1 MTEHIYPAFERGRIM
16 KKELLW
22 ALRDYSY
29 TALQLQYAGYP
40 DGILAGCH
48 IRTDEQCLYIAPGLI
63 KCQDF
68 LFLIAEEEKLP
79 YFSADYYVSL
89 KFCLL
94 KKEALPD
101 YISYITEFRLDKEL
115 EQEQNELEL
124 CRFKLKKGARLRT
137 DYNDFFDIQTE
148 YDTVNLADAA
158 WSAAGGNTLSKE
170 ITDYFARKV
179 LECERAETGD
189 IQFAYFLLQSKE
201 AVNYEILMDY
211 IRRKTGF
218 SGERFLLEKDNLL
231 RDSINEKYGVR
242 ILNQEFHEML
252 ISFIISQN
260 KQIPHI
266 KQLVRRISEEYGE
279 YLGEING
286 EKYYSFPEVEI
297 LGTITEEQFREM
309 KTGFRA
315 PYLADAVEK
324 LSKNVISVVDFQGMD
339 EDDARKKLME
349 IKGVGEKVANCV
361 MLFGLGY
368 RSAFPIDVWM
378 KRIMETLYFQGKDT
392 KKELI
397 ADFAKEMYGEYGG
410 YAQQYLFCYGRD
422 NNVGK

>member
-1 MTEHIYPAFERGRIM
+1 MRIYTEKQNTIIEGIEDFRLSQTLECGQCFRFYKQDENDYVIVAYKNLLHM
-16 KKELLW
+16 KQENDTLIFYDCDINSVKTIWIPYFDLD
-22 ALRDYSY
+22 RDY
-29 TALQLQYAGYP
+29 A
-40 DGILAGCH
+40 
-48 IRTDEQCLYIAPGLI
+48 EI
-63 KCQDF
+63 K
-68 LFLIAEEEKLP
+68 
-79 YFSADYYVSL
+79 
-89 KFCLL
+89 
-94 KKEALPD
+94 
-101 YISYITEFRLDKEL
+101 
-115 EQEQNELEL
+115 
-124 CRFKLKKGARLRT
+124 
-137 DYNDFFDIQTE
+137 
-148 YDTVNLADAA
+148 
-158 WSAAGGNTLSKE
+158 
-170 ITDYFARKV
+170 
-179 LECERAETGD
+179 
-189 IQFAYFLLQSKE
+189 
-201 AVNYEILMDY
+201 
-211 IRRKTGF
+211 
-218 SGERFLLEKDNLL
+218 RFLLEKDNLL
-231 RDSINEKYGVR
+231 RGSINEKYGVR

-324 LSKNVISVVDFQGMD
+324 LSKNVISAVDFQGMD

>member
-1 MTEHIYPAFERGRIM
+1 MRIYTEKQNTIIEGIEDFRLSQTLECGQCFRFYKQDENDYVIVAYKNLLHM
-16 KKELLW
+16 KQENDTLIFYDCDINSVKTIWIPYFDLD
-22 ALRDYSY
+22 RDY
-29 TALQLQYAGYP
+29 A
-40 DGILAGCH
+40 
-48 IRTDEQCLYIAPGLI
+48 EI
-63 KCQDF
+63 K
-68 LFLIAEEEKLP
+68 
-79 YFSADYYVSL
+79 
-89 KFCLL
+89 
-94 KKEALPD
+94 
-101 YISYITEFRLDKEL
+101 
-115 EQEQNELEL
+115 
-124 CRFKLKKGARLRT
+124 
-137 DYNDFFDIQTE
+137 
-148 YDTVNLADAA
+148 
-158 WSAAGGNTLSKE
+158 
-170 ITDYFARKV
+170 
-179 LECERAETGD
+179 
-189 IQFAYFLLQSKE
+189 
-201 AVNYEILMDY
+201 
-211 IRRKTGF
+211 
-218 SGERFLLEKDNLL
+218 RFLLEKDNLL

-410 YAQQYLFCYGRD
+410 YAQQYLLWKR
-422 NNVGK
+422 

>member
-1 MTEHIYPAFERGRIM
+1 MRIYTEKQNTIIEGIEDFRLSQTLECGQCFRFYKQDENDYVIVAYKNLLHM
-16 KKELLW
+16 KQENDTLIFYDCDINSVKTIWIPYFDLD
-22 ALRDYSY
+22 RDY
-29 TALQLQYAGYP
+29 A
-40 DGILAGCH
+40 
-48 IRTDEQCLYIAPGLI
+48 EI
-63 KCQDF
+63 K
-68 LFLIAEEEKLP
+68 
-79 YFSADYYVSL
+79 
-89 KFCLL
+89 
-94 KKEALPD
+94 
-101 YISYITEFRLDKEL
+101 
-115 EQEQNELEL
+115 
-124 CRFKLKKGARLRT
+124 
-137 DYNDFFDIQTE
+137 
-148 YDTVNLADAA
+148 
-158 WSAAGGNTLSKE
+158 
-170 ITDYFARKV
+170 
-179 LECERAETGD
+179 
-189 IQFAYFLLQSKE
+189 
-201 AVNYEILMDY
+201 
-211 IRRKTGF
+211 
-218 SGERFLLEKDNLL
+218 RFLLEKDNLL

-410 YAQQYLFCYGRD
+410 YGQQYLFCYGRD

>member
-1 MTEHIYPAFERGRIM
+1 MRIYTEKQNTIIEGIEDFRLSQTLECGQCFRFYKQDENDYVIVAYKNLLHM
-16 KKELLW
+16 KQENDTLIFYDCDINSVKTIWIPYFDLD
-22 ALRDYSY
+22 RDY
-29 TALQLQYAGYP
+29 A
-40 DGILAGCH
+40 
-48 IRTDEQCLYIAPGLI
+48 EI
-63 KCQDF
+63 K
-68 LFLIAEEEKLP
+68 
-79 YFSADYYVSL
+79 
-89 KFCLL
+89 
-94 KKEALPD
+94 
-101 YISYITEFRLDKEL
+101 
-115 EQEQNELEL
+115 
-124 CRFKLKKGARLRT
+124 
-137 DYNDFFDIQTE
+137 
-148 YDTVNLADAA
+148 
-158 WSAAGGNTLSKE
+158 
-170 ITDYFARKV
+170 
-179 LECERAETGD
+179 
-189 IQFAYFLLQSKE
+189 
-201 AVNYEILMDY
+201 
-211 IRRKTGF
+211 
-218 SGERFLLEKDNLL
+218 RFLLEKDNLL

-279 YLGEING
+279 YLGEINV

>member
-1 MTEHIYPAFERGRIM
+1 MECGQCFRFYKQDENDYVIVAYKNLLHM
-16 KKELLW
+16 KQENDTLIFYDCDINSVKTIWIPYFDLD
-22 ALRDYSY
+22 RDY
-29 TALQLQYAGYP
+29 A
-40 DGILAGCH
+40 
-48 IRTDEQCLYIAPGLI
+48 EI
-63 KCQDF
+63 K
-68 LFLIAEEEKLP
+68 
-79 YFSADYYVSL
+79 
-89 KFCLL
+89 
-94 KKEALPD
+94 
-101 YISYITEFRLDKEL
+101 
-115 EQEQNELEL
+115 
-124 CRFKLKKGARLRT
+124 
-137 DYNDFFDIQTE
+137 
-148 YDTVNLADAA
+148 
-158 WSAAGGNTLSKE
+158 
-170 ITDYFARKV
+170 
-179 LECERAETGD
+179 
-189 IQFAYFLLQSKE
+189 
-201 AVNYEILMDY
+201 
-211 IRRKTGF
+211 
-218 SGERFLLEKDNLL
+218 RFLLEKDNLL